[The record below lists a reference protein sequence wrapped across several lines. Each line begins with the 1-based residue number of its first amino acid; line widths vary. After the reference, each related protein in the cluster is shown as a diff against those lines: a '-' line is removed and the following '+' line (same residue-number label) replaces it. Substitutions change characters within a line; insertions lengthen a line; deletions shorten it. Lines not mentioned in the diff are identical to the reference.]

1 MLLRSTDFGYYYVL
15 RLDFSFKNNFDH
27 WPVHWLDF
35 GIKLIEDI
43 KYVCLYATKCSL
55 CKNLQMKDKSYQVI
69 LTMRSPVWIDRYNSV
84 DAHKWSYQTKESV
97 CIKRRIGKLQLAKNI
112 KTTSVLLQKP
122 PKVSLAF
129 YQTKWYEHVIIGSQG
144 LIDIVWMCKE
154 ISWKYGLWQ
163 KRCWY

>member
-1 MLLRSTDFGYYYVL
+1 MAHIAPAMPFFRKRFLLLITLVKPNEERTPANFSNVFIHIMLLRSTDFGYYYVL

-27 WPVHWLDF
+27 WPVYWLEF

-43 KYVCLYATKCSL
+43 KYVCLYATKCSR

-84 DAHKWSYQTKESV
+84 DAWLHVYQTKESV

-112 KTTSVLLQKP
+112 KTTSVLLQHH
-122 PKVSLAF
+122 PK
-129 YQTKWYEHVIIGSQG
+129 
-144 LIDIVWMCKE
+144 
-154 ISWKYGLWQ
+154 
-163 KRCWY
+163 

>member
-1 MLLRSTDFGYYYVL
+1 MAHIAPAMPFFLKKRFLLLITLVKPNEERTPANFSNVFIHIMLLRSTDFGYYYVL

-69 LTMRSPVWIDRYNSV
+69 LTMRSPV
-84 DAHKWSYQTKESV
+84 
-97 CIKRRIGKLQLAKNI
+97 
-112 KTTSVLLQKP
+112 
-122 PKVSLAF
+122 
-129 YQTKWYEHVIIGSQG
+129 
-144 LIDIVWMCKE
+144 
-154 ISWKYGLWQ
+154 
-163 KRCWY
+163 